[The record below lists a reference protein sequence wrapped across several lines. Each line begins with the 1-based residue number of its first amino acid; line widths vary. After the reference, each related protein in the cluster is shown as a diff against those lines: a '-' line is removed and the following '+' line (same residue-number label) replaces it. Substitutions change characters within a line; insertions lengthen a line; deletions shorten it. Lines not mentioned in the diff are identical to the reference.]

1 MSTIEMNNIYQISD
15 GVKSRK
21 ESFGLLIVSKTTPAM
36 SLNHDA
42 KAVWD
47 LIDGVNTVSEI
58 VTILAQQYESNDIQD
73 NVIEILNGF
82 LQINLIT
89 QKQ

>member
-1 MSTIEMNNIYQISD
+1 MNTIEINNIYRISD
-15 GVKSRK
+15 GVKSRE
-21 ESFGLLIVSKTTPAM
+21 ESFGLLLVSKTTPAM

-42 KAVWD
+42 KDVWN
-47 LIDGVNTVSEI
+47 LIDGVKTVSEI
-58 VTILAQQYESNDIQD
+58 VKILEQQYESNDVHD
-73 NVIEILNGF
+73 NIIEILNGF